1 MRAVC
6 SLNDI
11 YKALAKSSIFT
22 CEPPMSY
29 GLHLVDNQYSSKKLN
44 QFVIRRYYN
53 RMRKLVLV

>member
-11 YKALAKSSIFT
+11 YKVLAKNTIFT
-22 CEPPMSY
+22 CNPPMSY
-29 GLHLVDNQYSSKKLN
+29 GSHLADKQYSSRKLN

-53 RMRKLVLV
+53 RMQKLVLV